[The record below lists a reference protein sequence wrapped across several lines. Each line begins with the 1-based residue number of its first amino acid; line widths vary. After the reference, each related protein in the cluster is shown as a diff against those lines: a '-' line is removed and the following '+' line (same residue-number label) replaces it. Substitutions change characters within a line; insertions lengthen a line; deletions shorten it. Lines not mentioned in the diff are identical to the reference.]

1 MVFSPI
7 IRGDILN
14 RYKLSNTI
22 KKKLLKRFSSFEIVS
37 HRLSYKL
44 IHDYFKKYAL
54 VEWCTDHFCCY
65 GEDKCCWQ
73 DIENSWILN
82 SNKYKDVSDLGE
94 KNQIVYSYV
103 KRFIKGSCNP
113 DEIRKRIV
121 FVCEKEQYLWVVIPL
136 RDKIKQDVYLIFAK
150 DEQI

>member
-1 MVFSPI
+1 M
-7 IRGDILN
+7 LN

-22 KKKLLKRFSSFEIVS
+22 KKKLLKRFSSSEIVS

-73 DIENSWILN
+73 DIENGWILN

-113 DEIRKRIV
+113 DDIRKRIV

-136 RDKIKQDVYLIFAK
+136 RDIIKQDVYLIFAK